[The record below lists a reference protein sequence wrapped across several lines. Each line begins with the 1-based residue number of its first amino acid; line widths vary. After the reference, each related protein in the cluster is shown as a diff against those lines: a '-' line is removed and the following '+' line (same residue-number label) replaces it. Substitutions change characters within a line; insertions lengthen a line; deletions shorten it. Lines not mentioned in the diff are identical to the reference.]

1 MKKTFS
7 LKDPAKA
14 DQRVVETIKH
24 EVRKYAKRER
34 RKPLP
39 EGFDLWELQCRV
51 GPEPALAG
59 SRPFKEVA
67 AAIDAVAAAGG
78 AAVYVEIMAVAAKW
92 PARAERIPEAG
103 PGIPLPAAAGP
114 GFVPGTV
121 TSGALGGK
129 QTTPSLGQD
138 VNSQAGS

>member
-14 DQRVVETIKH
+14 DPRVVEAIKND
-24 EVRKYAKRER
+24 VRKYAKRER

-51 GPEPALAG
+51 GPEAALAEG
-59 SRPFKEVA
+59 RPFKEVA

-78 AAVYVEIMAVAAKW
+78 TTVYVEIVAVAAKW
-92 PARAERIPEAG
+92 PARLTPAAPEAEPT
-103 PGIPLPAAAGP
+103 PGAGDA
-114 GFVPGTV
+114 
-121 TSGALGGK
+121 ALG
-129 QTTPSLGQD
+129 
-138 VNSQAGS
+138 

>member
-14 DQRVVETIKH
+14 DQRVIEAIKND
-24 EVRKYAKRER
+24 VRKYAKRER

-51 GPEPALAG
+51 GPEAALSEG
-59 SRPFKEVA
+59 RPFKEVA

-78 AAVYVEIMAVAAKW
+78 ATVYVEIVAVAAKW
-92 PARAERIPEAG
+92 PARLTP
-103 PGIPLPAAAGP
+103 PATDTEP
-114 GFVPGTV
+114 
-121 TSGALGGK
+121 ALGTGE
-129 QTTPSLGQD
+129 
-138 VNSQAGS
+138 

>member
-1 MKKTFS
+1 MKKTFP

-14 DQRVVETIKH
+14 DQRVIEAIKN

-51 GPEPALAG
+51 GPAAALSEG
-59 SRPFKEVA
+59 RPFKEVA

-78 AAVYVEIMAVAAKW
+78 ATVYVEIVAVAAKW
-92 PARAERIPEAG
+92 PARLTPPATDKEPVLGAG
-103 PGIPLPAAAGP
+103 E
-114 GFVPGTV
+114 
-121 TSGALGGK
+121 
-129 QTTPSLGQD
+129 
-138 VNSQAGS
+138 